1 MRENTFRFKTFEI
14 RQERSAMK
22 VGTDG
27 VLLGAWAAGSKVTDG
42 KMRIMDIGS
51 GTGLIAMMMAE
62 RFPKAIIV
70 GVEADHGAAEESA
83 INVAMSA
90 FAGRIKIC
98 ENRFEEYGGEE
109 KYDVVVCNPPYF
121 KDSLKCPDKGRLM
134 ARHGEDFDVA
144 ELCRFARRHLK
155 EDGVFAMIFPY
166 DREDDVIRAADR
178 LVLQRR
184 LRVSGTKD
192 GKIRRTLFEFGLK
205 VENCVEESEYVEKER
220 GVRSEWYQKLTDRFY
235 L

>member
-1 MRENTFRFKTFEI
+1 MKENTFRFKTFEI

-27 VLLGAWAAGSKVTDG
+27 VLLGAWAASGQPADG
-42 KMRIMDIGS
+42 MIDIMDVGS

-62 RFPKAIIV
+62 RFGKARIV
-70 GVEADHGAAEESA
+70 GIEVDSEAAEESRENIA
-83 INVAMSA
+83 NSP
-90 FAGRIKIC
+90 FSGRIEIC
-98 ENRFEEYGGEE
+98 NGKFEQYTE
-109 KYDVVVCNPPYF
+109 DVKFDIIVCNPPYF
-121 KDSLKCPDKGRLM
+121 KDSLKCPDKGRLL

-166 DREDDVIRAADR
+166 DREDDVIREADSMT
-178 LVLQRR
+178 LQRR

-192 GKIRRTLFEFGLK
+192 GKIRRTLLEFGLK
-205 VENCVEESEYVEKER
+205 DGNCVEESAYVEMER